1 MEDNKKDNIVL
12 KKSVNFAFLII
23 DLYKNLYRDKEFI
36 LSKQILRSW
45 TSIWANILEANS
57 ASSKKD
63 FLNKIN
69 ISLKEA
75 NDTKY
80 WLYLISKS
88 EFTKYDFDD
97 IFKEIDSII
106 SLLTK
111 IVMTTKI
118 TIWRNIKN

>member
-23 DLYKNLYRDKEFI
+23 DLYKNLYKNKEFI

-45 TSIWANILEANS
+45 TSIWANIVEANS

-75 NDTKY
+75 NETKY

-88 EFTKYDFDD
+88 EFIKYDFDNT
-97 IFKEIDSII
+97 FKEIDSII

-111 IVMTTKI
+111 IVMTTKT
-118 TIWRNIKN
+118 TIWRSIKN

>member
-1 MEDNKKDNIVL
+1 MDKMVKDNIVL
-12 KKSVNFAFLII
+12 KKSVDFSFMII
-23 DLYKNLYRDKEFI
+23 DLYKKLYAKNEFI
-36 LSKQILRSW
+36 LSKKVMRSW
-45 TSIWANILEANS
+45 TSIWANIVEANS

-75 NDTKY
+75 NETKY

-88 EFTKYDFDD
+88 DFVKLS
-97 IFKEIDSII
+97 FESLFNEINSII

-111 IVMTTKI
+111 IVISTKQAI
-118 TIWRNIKN
+118 GRNIEN